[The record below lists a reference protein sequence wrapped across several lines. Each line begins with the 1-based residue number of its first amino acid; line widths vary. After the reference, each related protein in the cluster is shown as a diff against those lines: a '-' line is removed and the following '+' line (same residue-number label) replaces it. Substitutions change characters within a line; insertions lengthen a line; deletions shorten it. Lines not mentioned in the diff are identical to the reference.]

1 MTPEERRLKEIKH
14 RRYEI
19 LQDLK
24 ALKKELIVLR
34 QEEDTINGYKTIER
48 EKQKKKV
55 R

>member
-1 MTPEERRLKEIKH
+1 MTQDERRLKQIKH

-19 LQDLK
+19 IEDLK
-24 ALKKELIVLR
+24 ALKKELIALR

-48 EKQKKKV
+48 EKQKRKV